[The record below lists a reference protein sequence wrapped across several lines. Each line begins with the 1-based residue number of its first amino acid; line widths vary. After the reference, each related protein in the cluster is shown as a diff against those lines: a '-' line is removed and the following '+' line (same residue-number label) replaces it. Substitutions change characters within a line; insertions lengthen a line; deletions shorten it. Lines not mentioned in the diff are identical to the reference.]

1 MAAGETKLQLLTLP
15 PPPPPTEFRRTI
27 SWQLS
32 QVQDYGG
39 TREKERLKRKK
50 QRKRERREQES
61 AEQQAERTRQ
71 QQQQSKEEDTGSDGG
86 EVVLGSDGEELY
98 YSAPEYPLTSSDSEP
113 ESPLVSHDTS
123 HDTLLYRNKLGKSK
137 KQKKKR
143 TKIARHAAMEFFQ
156 PLCDMVEEK
165 ICIDTEDKELT
176 SKTAVPSLVEI
187 CLRSLQKISLS
198 EWLGVYSREGN
209 FRQLKIS
216 YFKFTFVTIYA

>member
-1 MAAGETKLQLLTLP
+1 MAAGETKLQLLTLPP

-32 QVQDYGG
+32 QVQDYGD

-61 AEQQAERTRQ
+61 AEQQAEWTRQ
-71 QQQQSKEEDTGSDGG
+71 QQQQSEEEEDAGSDGG
-86 EVVLGSDGEELY
+86 EIVLGSDGEELY

-113 ESPLVSHDTS
+113 ESPLVT
-123 HDTLLYRNKLGKSK
+123 HDTLLYRNKPGKSK

-165 ICIDTEDKELT
+165 ICIDTEDKELA

-187 CLRSLQKISLS
+187 CLRSMQKISLS
-198 EWLGVYSREGN
+198 E
-209 FRQLKIS
+209 
-216 YFKFTFVTIYA
+216 